1 MITDTRYDSLGNA
14 VLTDRY
20 YNIDP
25 VATTLVQPVNRVD
38 IAESHRI
45 SYDFAGR
52 ATRDALYGQEVFQW
66 DSTTAYDGDRT
77 RVRPASGGTPTTTVT
92 DIAGQTT
99 QLILHL
105 GTDTNAPGATTSYRY
120 DLLGQLTT
128 MTDDKGNKWS
138 YSYDLAGNKVSSN
151 DPDKGTS
158 TSTSDAVGQVT
169 STTDARNVTLKF
181 FYDTLGRQT
190 KTTKADGTTVLV
202 STDYDTVKKGLA
214 SASNRVL
221 SGGTISNR
229 VNSYDSAGRATSS
242 SVVVPQ
248 IVGLIGAQLAGT
260 YTSTTSYNPDGS
272 VNTQTLPATGPV
284 PAETLTTGYTAA
296 GQPDSFTGTLG
307 STTATYVRSTQYLE
321 WGTLSAMVFGTH
333 TGHYSMSSFTTDPL
347 TLRMTR
353 MQLNREGTSSF
364 DERTELAYDPAGNIT
379 QAKATLAGGT
389 VDNQCFGYD
398 YQQQLTEA
406 WTPNT
411 GVCDPNARS
420 QAGLGGPAPYWS
432 SWSTDTI
439 GKTTKRVDRT
449 PSAASTTTYSYQADG
464 DGAVRPHFVTGT
476 ATTGSNPGSASYGAD
491 AAGNTTT
498 RPAAGGGTQT
508 LTWDEL
514 NQLTDVAKDG
524 VTVASMIYDAAG
536 TRLLRKQGDTT
547 TLFLGG
553 NEISLNTSTN
563 VVSANR
569 YYSHA
574 GQTVA
579 VRTGASND
587 TVSTLI
593 SDWQGTTH
601 HQVVNATGALSTT
614 WQDPYGATRGTPP
627 TAWTGERGFVGGT
640 KDATG
645 LTRIGARDYDPAL
658 QRFIT
663 VDPVQDLAD
672 PLQWNP
678 YIYSNN
684 TPITKSDPTGLKACS
699 DYFQCGYQIPTKK
712 KKATPTPCGNYF
724 SCGYSMPKH
733 AQLTKYPKKRIQR
746 EMKELE
752 RQRRIDKRR
761 ADAEKARRDDLM
773 RIPGGLIKGSPYL
786 AGPPVFNK
794 TWFTPSPP
802 TVPDKVQH
810 RGILDIIEL
819 LVNAAGTS
827 GVNDGYE
834 GFLTGAEKV
843 NARNSGKAAGR
854 LALFLGVTGVIS
866 DIAGYNDENNARGY
880 RGWDANW
887 RTGSNVVIS
896 FAATLSFTAF
906 GVWSGGNVPGT
917 PHMKVVGALYGGFL
931 GSVAGYEVG
940 EQAIART
947 RTWGW

>member
-1 MITDTRYDSLGNA
+1 
-14 VLTDRY
+14 
-20 YNIDP
+20 
-25 VATTLVQPVNRVD
+25 
-38 IAESHRI
+38 
-45 SYDFAGR
+45 
-52 ATRDALYGQEVFQW
+52 
-66 DSTTAYDGDRT
+66 
-77 RVRPASGGTPTTTVT
+77 
-92 DIAGQTT
+92 
-99 QLILHL
+99 
-105 GTDTNAPGATTSYRY
+105 
-120 DLLGQLTT
+120 
-128 MTDDKGNKWS
+128 
-138 YSYDLAGNKVSSN
+138 
-151 DPDKGTS
+151 
-158 TSTSDAVGQVT
+158 
-169 STTDARNVTLKF
+169 
-181 FYDTLGRQT
+181 
-190 KTTKADGTTVLV
+190 
-202 STDYDTVKKGLA
+202 
-214 SASNRVL
+214 
-221 SGGTISNR
+221 
-229 VNSYDSAGRATSS
+229 
-242 SVVVPQ
+242 
-248 IVGLIGAQLAGT
+248 
-260 YTSTTSYNPDGS
+260 
-272 VNTQTLPATGPV
+272 
-284 PAETLTTGYTAA
+284 
-296 GQPDSFTGTLG
+296 
-307 STTATYVRSTQYLE
+307 
-321 WGTLSAMVFGTH
+321 MVFGTH

-353 MQLNREGTSSF
+353 MQLNREGTSSY
-364 DERTELAYDPAGNIT
+364 DERTDLTYDPAGNIT